1 MNLTNKV
8 IWAEIKYNILLA
20 ALHIENDES
29 NDLVLSK
36 LLEVVSLLENT
47 EPNGVKKGWTAK
59 QLLRKKQ
66 LKLLVSI

>member
-1 MNLTNKV
+1 MNFTEKA

-20 ALHIENDES
+20 ALHIENGES

-47 EPNGVKKGWTAK
+47 EPNGGEKVEPQNTYCSGG
-59 QLLRKKQ
+59 
-66 LKLLVSI
+66 S

>member
-47 EPNGVKKGWTAK
+47 EPNGVKKG
-59 QLLRKKQ
+59 
-66 LKLLVSI
+66 